1 MRRRSTAGGKLAK
14 GRTRKAH
21 MPKRPN
27 APTVRHRSSAAGRET
42 EVARLSRELNEAREQ
57 QAATADVL
65 KLISRTTFDLQP
77 VLDRLAESAAR
88 LCEAEMAFIS
98 RREGDIFRFVT
109 AVGSTPA
116 LAADAINFQRMFLN
130 THMFSAAAGRATIA
144 GRVLREGRAV
154 QIVDLAS
161 DPDYKLTE
169 AITIAKIRTLLGVPL
184 MREGEPIGI
193 LNLARQRVEP
203 FTDKQIELL
212 TTFAAQAVIA
222 IENARLLNELRQR
235 TDDLTESLQQQT
247 ATSEVLG
254 VISESPGELK
264 PVFDAVLENA
274 TRLCEATFGTLYRF
288 ENGAFWATALRNAP
302 PEFAAFLQGG
312 PIQPSPSK
320 RARPCRQQPATN
332 PCGRYHGRA
341 GLPPRRS
348 LRRGGHRNNP
358 RPHDSRGPHAQ
369 GERVDWRDCDLPHGG
384 ASFHGQTDRAGAE
397 LRRPGGDRYR
407 KHAAAQRA
415 AAIARAT
422 NCYIRS
428 AWSDQQFARRAGTR
442 IRRYAR
448 ECDAGV

>member
-21 MPKRPN
+21 MPKRPS

-57 QAATADVL
+57 QASTAEVL

-88 LCEAEMAFIS
+88 LSEAEMAFIS

-161 DPDYKLTE
+161 DPDYELTE

-193 LNLARQRVEP
+193 LNLARQRVKP

-212 TTFAAQAVIA
+212 TTFADQAVIA
-222 IENARLLNELRQR
+222 IENTRLLSELRSRWSSRQPPQR
-235 TDDLTESLQQQT
+235 
-247 ATSEVLG
+247 
-254 VISESPGELK
+254 
-264 PVFDAVLENA
+264 
-274 TRLCEATFGTLYRF
+274 C
-288 ENGAFWATALRNAP
+288 
-302 PEFAAFLQGG
+302 
-312 PIQPSPSK
+312 
-320 RARPCRQQPATN
+320 
-332 PCGRYHGRA
+332 
-341 GLPPRRS
+341 
-348 LRRGGHRNNP
+348 
-358 RPHDSRGPHAQ
+358 
-369 GERVDWRDCDLPHGG
+369 
-384 ASFHGQTDRAGAE
+384 
-397 LRRPGGDRYR
+397 
-407 KHAAAQRA
+407 
-415 AAIARAT
+415 
-422 NCYIRS
+422 
-428 AWSDQQFARRAGTR
+428 
-442 IRRYAR
+442 
-448 ECDAGV
+448 